1 MNKCKKGKE
10 IPCSEMKKNVGQKEV
25 HLTGNGEIKGKQKHT
40 IYSSSHV
47 FVMDGCLISLFTFY
61 EVFSTLILYDLLKK
75 WIHDTILKMLGVVI
89 YLV

>member
-1 MNKCKKGKE
+1 MNKCKKEKE

-25 HLTGNGEIKGKQKHT
+25 HLIGNEEIKGIQKHI
-40 IYSSSHV
+40 IYSSSYV
-47 FVMDGCLISLFTFY
+47 FVMDGCLISFFTFY
-61 EVFSTLILYDLLKK
+61 EVFSTLILHALIKK